1 MFQYFLSC
9 MLSTS
14 LILSLSLV
22 APRGEVQD
30 KHASQSGTVQS
41 SGNPFDRFEHF
52 SATLSGGLGRDHDR
66 KIFRSGKL
74 MRLDFADHYRV
85 TDMEEPATWG
95 VFQDRCAKFPMPD
108 AGTWPFFGLR
118 EYQAERSV
126 NPATPEKETVDGHV
140 CRVEQLTLVRKKPAP
155 STIKMKVW
163 EADDLQG
170 FPIKIEVNNIQ
181 TGRQYSITYTNVSLE
196 PPDAKLFD
204 HPTKCDSISKPKPKE
219 AASSTRKRT
228 KAVAKPSTTSG
239 QNPAK

>member
-1 MFQYFLSC
+1 MFQYFLSW

-14 LILSLSLV
+14 LILSLVLV
-22 APRGEVQD
+22 ARHGEAQD
-30 KHASQSGTVQS
+30 KHASQSGAVQS

-118 EYQAERSV
+118 EYQVERTV
-126 NPATPEKETVDGHV
+126 NPATLEKETVDGHV
-140 CRVEQLTLVRKKPAP
+140 CRVDYLTLARRKPAP

-196 PPDAKLFD
+196 PPHAKLFE
-204 HPTKCDSISKPKPKE
+204 HPTKCDSISKPPAKKTRR
-219 AASSTRKRT
+219 SVRKRAT
-228 KAVAKPSTTSG
+228 ST
-239 QNPAK
+239 QAPAEP

>member
-1 MFQYFLSC
+1 
-9 MLSTS
+9 
-14 LILSLSLV
+14 
-22 APRGEVQD
+22 
-30 KHASQSGTVQS
+30 
-41 SGNPFDRFEHF
+41 
-52 SATLSGGLGRDHDR
+52 
-66 KIFRSGKL
+66 
-74 MRLDFADHYRV
+74 
-85 TDMEEPATWG
+85 
-95 VFQDRCAKFPMPD
+95 MPD
-108 AGTWPFFGLR
+108 AGTWPFFGLQA
-118 EYQAERSV
+118 YQAERSL
-126 NPATPEKETVDGHV
+126 NPATPEQETVDGHA
-140 CRVEQLTLVRKKPAP
+140 CRVEHLTFVKPKTAQ
-155 STIKMKVW
+155 SIIKMKVW